1 MAEFQAH
8 IVGHRQGPEPRRVAG
23 AEIAVDVAL
32 AETGVLDRPLSR
44 LGVKLGERFA
54 VGLACRMLINA
65 DDISLPSDAHRGLVL
80 PFAAKAVVEE
90 WDTVARLRSI
100 PDCHRHSKRAIGKL
114 GFAQRIVPAVLG
126 SPVSG
131 STNNWRARGASGRAA
146 APSRRPLRPPAHRAG
161 VSRTQAPRHTGRQ
174 NQALWRNTARLS
186 GA

>member
-32 AETGVLDRPLSR
+32 AETGILDRPLSR

-54 VGLACRMLINA
+54 VGLACRMLINP

-126 SPVSG
+126 HRFPVLPITG
-131 STNNWRARGASGRAA
+131 EHVEQAA
-146 APSRRPLRPPAHRAG
+146 ELPPHHADPSDRLLIA
-161 VSRTQAPRHTGRQ
+161 QAYLERMLLG
-174 NQALWRNTARLS
+174 
-186 GA
+186 